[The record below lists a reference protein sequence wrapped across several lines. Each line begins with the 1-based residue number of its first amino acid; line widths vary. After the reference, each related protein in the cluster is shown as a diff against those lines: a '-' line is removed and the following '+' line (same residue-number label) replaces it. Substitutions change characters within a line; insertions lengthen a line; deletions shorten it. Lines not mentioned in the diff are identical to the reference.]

1 MQVYFFIFVPKVERL
16 VLYPAKM
23 RNCIITALLE
33 KVEYDKVV
41 QKSLN
46 ICKNYTDL
54 EFWPQSSNTHTIIQ
68 FVLLKKFALLAILF
82 HKCTVSIT
90 WQIFQ
95 LYKMLGHLERSC
107 KLFHHKAEFLLDCFQ
122 CWSEKKFFSLIL
134 KSQFYLKTFLLR
146 LHSKFTNKYS
156 LNCSL

>member
-1 MQVYFFIFVPKVERL
+1 MKGICRHIFSIFLYKRKKVERL

-54 EFWPQSSNTHTIIQ
+54 EFWPQSSNSHTIIQ

-90 WQIFQ
+90 RYIFQ
-95 LYKMLGHLERSC
+95 LYKMPGHLQRNW
-107 KLFHHKAEFLLDCFQ
+107 KLFHHKAEVLLDCFQ
-122 CWSEKKFFSLIL
+122 WSEKKVFSLIL
-134 KSQFYLKTFLLR
+134 KSQF
-146 LHSKFTNKYS
+146 
-156 LNCSL
+156 